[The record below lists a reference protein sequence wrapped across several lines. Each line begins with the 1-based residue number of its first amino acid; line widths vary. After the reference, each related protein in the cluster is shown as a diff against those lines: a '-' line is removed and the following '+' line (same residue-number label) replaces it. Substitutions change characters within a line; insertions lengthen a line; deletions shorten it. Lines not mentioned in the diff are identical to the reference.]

1 MEGQTKRLRSIYCPL
16 DTCGGVI
23 ESFSKSEAAG
33 RRVTRNWHVQKLAVP
48 VLRETEEH
56 TTLGIPEKTGNKLQ
70 QIIIAGQVEHVVHMR
85 LSTQRSRNISVILDC
100 FGAAFVFE
108 CEALLTRLGANR
120 HNGIIVLCETKPG
133 QLILRADLHRS
144 DPADQYAR
152 PKHAQ
157 MNFVEPG
164 RM

>member
-85 LSTQRSRNISVILDC
+85 LSTQRSRNIPVVPYW
-100 FGAAFVFE
+100 FGAPFVFE
-108 CEALLTRLGANR
+108 CEAPLTRFGVNR
-120 HNGIIVLCETKPG
+120 HNRIVIFRETKPG
-133 QLILRADLHRS
+133 QLILRADLHRPY
-144 DPADQYAR
+144 PAD
-152 PKHAQ
+152 K
-157 MNFVEPG
+157 
-164 RM
+164 